1 MTSYIVAGTRPW
13 NKAIFAKRISMY
25 SGDWWYIETL
35 ADLQEH
41 LALNPRYIFFLHW
54 SDIVPS
60 EIVAAYECVCFH
72 PSDLPKGR
80 GGSPIQNL
88 IWRDDEKATK
98 LTAFRMTDELDAGP
112 IYLQRPLDLS
122 GSAEDIFERE
132 MLLASEMIW
141 RIVTDEI
148 QPKPQRG
155 EPTYFKRRKPEQSKL
170 PSWGTAEEIYDFIRM
185 LDADT
190 YPRAFVELDGYYIE
204 FSNAQLLE
212 DKVVATATFL
222 ETDDD

>member
-1 MTSYIVAGTRPW
+1 
-13 NKAIFAKRISMY
+13 
-25 SGDWWYIETL
+25 
-35 ADLQEH
+35 
-41 LALNPRYIFFLHW
+41 
-54 SDIVPS
+54 
-60 EIVAAYECVCFH
+60 
-72 PSDLPKGR
+72 
-80 GGSPIQNL
+80 
-88 IWRDDEKATK
+88 
-98 LTAFRMTDELDAGP
+98 MTDELDAGP